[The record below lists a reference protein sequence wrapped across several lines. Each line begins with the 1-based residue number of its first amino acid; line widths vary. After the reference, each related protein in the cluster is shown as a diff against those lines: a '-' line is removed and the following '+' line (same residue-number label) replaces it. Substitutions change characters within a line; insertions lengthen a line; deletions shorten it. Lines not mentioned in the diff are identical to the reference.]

1 MKGFINQL
9 KTVLYKIFKFDNY
22 FYDMDVK
29 DVLENNI
36 LIIFTFLRAIL
47 VVPILSFIIAAFGVF
62 IINIIE
68 LIAGESESI
77 NNIAGMLWLMTTFLI
92 VYEIPIVALI
102 WNLFR
107 IKLDKDSLLKNIFS
121 HMYCILYIVICIAG
135 ISSDIKYGGDIF
147 HSYWAIPIVATLVI
161 PILRY
166 IFIKRKYKDYD
177 RYKEKLEEKTNNDLK
192 LSNKSGDIIYNN
204 ILLGVAFSST
214 PFSISELILL
224 TLTNFLGEKFIQNEK
239 FYYIAI
245 NIIGIIIM
253 RLIIKYLRDVETK
266 AARIK
271 SIILPS
277 FIICNSTFS
286 ILLDIL
292 LFSEG
297 GFDIGLTIYIL
308 GYIYIMLVVIKKLN
322 YFRKSI
328 A

>member
-1 MKGFINQL
+1 MKGFISEL
-9 KTVLYKIFKFDNY
+9 KVVLHRIFKFDNY
-22 FYDMDVK
+22 FYNVDVSG
-29 DVLENNI
+29 VLENNI

-47 VVPILSFIIAAFGVF
+47 VVPILFFIIAVFGVF
-62 IINIIE
+62 IINIIV
-68 LIAGESESI
+68 LIAGESEII

-121 HMYCILYIVICIAG
+121 HMYCFIYIVICIAG
-135 ISSDIKYGGDIF
+135 ISGDIKYGGDIF

-177 RYKEKLEEKTNNDLK
+177 HYKEKLEKKNNNDLK
-192 LSNKSGDIIYNN
+192 FSKKLGDIIYNN
-204 ILLGVAFSST
+204 ILLGVAFSSV

-224 TLTNFLGEKFIQNEK
+224 ILSNFLGEKFIQNEE
-239 FYYIAI
+239 FYYILI

-253 RLIIKYLRDVETK
+253 SLIIRYLRDVKTK
-266 AARIK
+266 AGRIK

-277 FIICNSTFS
+277 IIICSSTFS
-286 ILLDIL
+286 TLLDIL
-292 LFSEG
+292 LFSEA
-297 GFDIGLTIYIL
+297 GFDIGLSIYVL
-308 GYIYIMLVVIKKLN
+308 GYICLILVVIKKLN

>member
-1 MKGFINQL
+1 MKGFISEL
-9 KTVLYKIFKFDNY
+9 KVVLHKIFKFDNY
-22 FYDMDVK
+22 FYNVDVSG
-29 DVLENNI
+29 VLENNI

-47 VVPILSFIIAAFGVF
+47 VVPILFFIIAVFGVF
-62 IINIIE
+62 IINITV
-68 LIAGESESI
+68 LIVGESEII

-92 VYEIPIVALI
+92 VYEIPIVALV

-121 HMYCILYIVICIAG
+121 HMYCFIYIVICIAG

-177 RYKEKLEEKTNNDLK
+177 HYKEKLEEKTNNDLK
-192 LSNKSGDIIYNN
+192 FSKKSGDIIYNN
-204 ILLGVAFSST
+204 ILLGVAFSSI
-214 PFSISELILL
+214 PLSISELILL
-224 TLTNFLGEKFIQNEK
+224 ILSNFLGEKFIQNEE
-239 FYYIAI
+239 FYYILI

-253 RLIIKYLRDVETK
+253 SLIIRYLRDVETK
-266 AARIK
+266 AGRIK

-277 FIICNSTFS
+277 IIVCSSIFS

-292 LFSEG
+292 LFLEA
-297 GFDIGLTIYIL
+297 GFDIGLTIYVL
-308 GYIYIMLVVIKKLN
+308 GYICLILVVIKKLN